1 MAIDLTS
8 RVVRL
13 DGVMTAPV
21 DNDIVILNMSKNN
34 YVSLDQ
40 IGRRLWEMLESPV
53 LVAAMCDQLME
64 EFDGERSQI
73 EADVLAFLQELEG
86 EGLVVKSV

>member
-1 MAIDLTS
+1 MAIDLAS
-8 RVVRL
+8 KVVRL
-13 DGVMTAPV
+13 EGVMTAPV
-21 DNDIVILNMSKNN
+21 DNDIVILNMVKNN

-40 IGRRLWEMLESPV
+40 IGRRLWDMLERPV
-53 LVAAMCDQLME
+53 LVAAMCDRLME

-73 EADVLAFLQELEG
+73 ETDVLAFLQELEG